1 MRFYCFFLELNSFNL
16 SQLLI
21 SDVDECQLSPCKNG
35 GTCLN
40 QQAGYSCKCKDG
52 YSGEH
57 CEEGDAYISIGKV
70 KIQVLYILLWV
81 VVTREGDA

>member
-1 MRFYCFFLELNSFNL
+1 MRFYYLVICPELTRFNR

-21 SDVDECQLSPCKNG
+21 SDINECETSPCKNG

-40 QQAGYSCKCKDG
+40 QQVGCSCKCKDG

-57 CEEGDAYISIGKV
+57 CEEGDV
-70 KIQVLYILLWV
+70 
-81 VVTREGDA
+81 

>member
-1 MRFYCFFLELNSFNL
+1 MSYTRFNL
-16 SQLLI
+16 SQFLI
-21 SDVDECQLSPCKNG
+21 SDVDECQSSPCKNG

-57 CEEGDAYISIGKV
+57 CEEGNAYIYM
-70 KIQVLYILLWV
+70 KIITDLFVIVSRYYL
-81 VVTREGDA
+81 RN